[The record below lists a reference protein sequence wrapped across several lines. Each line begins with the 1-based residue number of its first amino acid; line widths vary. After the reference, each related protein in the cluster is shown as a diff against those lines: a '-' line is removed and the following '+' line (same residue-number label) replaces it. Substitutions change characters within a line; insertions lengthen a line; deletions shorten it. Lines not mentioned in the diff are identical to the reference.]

1 MNMSLWLQGLAIAAR
16 QPIAL
21 YLPFP
26 ITQIRC
32 HLHRVLELACLALCN
47 LPPIVHV
54 VQQDTVTRDS
64 LRDDV
69 MRVRY
74 HPHSAYIVGYLP
86 S

>member
-1 MNMSLWLQGLAIAAR
+1 MNVSLWLQGLAIAAR
-16 QPIAL
+16 QPTAL

-26 ITQIRC
+26 ITQIRR
-32 HLHRVLELACLALCN
+32 HLHGVLELACLALCN

-54 VQQDTVTRDS
+54 VQQDIVIRDS

-69 MRVRY
+69 IQVWY
-74 HPHSAYIVGYLP
+74 HDPAYIVGYLP